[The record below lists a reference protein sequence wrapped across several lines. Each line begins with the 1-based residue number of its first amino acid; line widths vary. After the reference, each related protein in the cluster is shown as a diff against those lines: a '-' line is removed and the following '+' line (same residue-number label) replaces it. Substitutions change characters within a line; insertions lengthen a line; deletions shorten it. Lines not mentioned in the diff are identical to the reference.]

1 MPFGNPVLMQNNTLL
16 ASGIIPEPVYL
27 SVVEA
32 NGSITSANHLMKE
45 TFSLPDTNQQQAN
58 FFDLVHPVYLDNFKR
73 IFTAD
78 TENGQLHEMDL
89 YVKNGS
95 WHYMKWYVGPLD
107 QPAAGNKQFLCYGY
121 EIANHEKEVEAVD
134 KEDIS
139 GLLVSFAELTPHLAW
154 IVDEEANLVFANEAF
169 YQHFGKTSGSY
180 IGKNMS
186 EVVPQ
191 VVMQAMYELHTKVLS
206 TGEAVH
212 SEHKVKWTDGTN
224 LISYINIFP
233 IGSHNGKQLLAGQA
247 IHVKDKSGFE
257 QQLQKEHQRFLD
269 ISKATSDAIWEWDM
283 KTGKVFQNEKLLAM
297 IGSQQDAGK
306 GLTWWLRR
314 IHPKDRN
321 IVADKLKESTE
332 KQEQSWQ
339 SEYRF
344 RFADE
349 TYHDIIDKGF
359 IMYENG
365 LPIKMIGALHE
376 KSHIRSI
383 ENELA
388 EEKLKQEKK
397 LASTINHVHERERSR
412 IGYKI
417 QNSINQLLSAAQLQL
432 DNLHLDSPSDEKIK
446 LQSEEYIQA
455 AIDELRKLS
464 KELSTPSI
472 KEKGLAACLHDLVS
486 ITEIP
491 GTLDIQYNFQD
502 EVEELSL
509 YQKISL
515 YRIIQEQ
522 LKNIV
527 QHSDATQ
534 CHLQLQ
540 KNNDGVRLTIDDNGS
555 GFDPEQTH
563 RGHGFSN
570 IRGRVDFFN
579 GTLDIRSFPGKGCS
593 LIVAFPV

>member
-1 MPFGNPVLMQNNTLL
+1 MLNRPIP
-16 ASGIIPEPVYL
+16 ASGTAQEPVFL
-27 SVVEA
+27 SVIEA

-45 TFSLPDTNQQQAN
+45 TFSLPDINQQEAN
-58 FFDLVHPVYLDNFKR
+58 FFDLVHPVYVDDFKK
-73 IFTAD
+73 IFT
-78 TENGQLHEMDL
+78 TYSKNGQLQEMEL
-89 YVKNGS
+89 YIKNGS
-95 WHYMKWYVGPLD
+95 WHYMKWYVGPLN
-107 QPAAGNKQFLCYGY
+107 PAGDASTKFLCYGY
-121 EIANHEKEVEAVD
+121 EITDKKEIEAPVA

-139 GLLVSFAELTPHLAW
+139 GLLVSFAELTPYLAW
-154 IVDEEANLVFANEAF
+154 IVDEDANLIFANEAF
-169 YQHFGKTSGSY
+169 YQHFGKTMGNY
-180 IGKNMS
+180 TGKNIA
-186 EVVPQ
+186 EVVPE
-191 VVMQAMYELHTKVLS
+191 VVMQAMYELHTKALS
-206 TGEAVH
+206 TGESVQ
-212 SEHKVKWTDGTN
+212 SEQKVKWADGTN

-233 IGSHNGKQLLAGQA
+233 LGSYHNKQLLGGQA
-247 IHVKDKSGFE
+247 IHVKDKSYLE
-257 QQLQKEHQRFLD
+257 QQLKKEHQRFLD
-269 ISKATSDAIWEWDM
+269 LSKATSDAIWEWDM

-297 IGSQQDAGK
+297 IGSQQDNGK

-321 IVADKLKESTE
+321 GVADRLKELTE

-365 LPIKMIGALHE
+365 LPVKMIGSLHE
-376 KSHIRSI
+376 KSSIQNI

-388 EEKLKQEKK
+388 EERLKQERKI
-397 LASTINHVHERERSR
+397 ASTINHVHERERSR

-432 DNLHLDSPSDEKIK
+432 DNLHVELPAQEKIK
-446 LQSEEYIQA
+446 LQSEEYIQS
-455 AIDELRKLS
+455 AINELRKLS

-472 KEKGLAACLHDLVS
+472 KEKGLAACLHNLVAAM
-486 ITEIP
+486 EVP
-491 GTLDIQYNFQD
+491 GSLEIQYSIQD
-502 EVEELSL
+502 VVEEISF

-522 LKNIV
+522 LKNIT
-527 QHSDATQ
+527 QHSNATK
-534 CHLQLQ
+534 CFFHLQ
-540 KNNDGVRLTIDDNGS
+540 KNIDGVRLTIDDNGS

-579 GTLDIRSFPGKGCS
+579 GSLDIRSLPGKGCT
-593 LIVAFPV
+593 LIVAFPL